1 MIGRALAR
9 SPRAL
14 ALLLSAGAFSPAA
27 GQGAQLPPP
36 VEVRVPKVPTIATT
50 TEGSALV
57 YELHVT
63 NLGARPLTLTAAEVW
78 AKGSPRPFFSLRDSA
93 LVRSVGRP
101 GLSTSDVDRT
111 RLEGGLRA
119 VVFLWVPVTASHG
132 PDSVR
137 TGITLEQRGVTP
149 DSAGWASATTFI
161 GSALPVRRDAPL
173 IGPPLRGGS
182 WLAANGP
189 SNSSGHRRA
198 MIAIDGT
205 PDIAQRFAIDWVKV
219 DDSTSTHHGD
229 PANNANYYAE
239 GNDALAVADGRV
251 VATKDGLPEN
261 VPGIDSRAVPITL
274 ETVGGNHVIIDI
286 GGGHYAFYA
295 HLRPG
300 SLRVKVGDRVKRGQV
315 IALVGNTGNSTEPH
329 LHFHISD
336 ANSPLGSEGI
346 PYRLDSFEVVG
357 GCRSFTSC
365 SRTAPVV
372 HRGEIPLGNTLVRF
386 P

>member
-1 MIGRALAR
+1 MSR
-9 SPRAL
+9 SKAWRVL
-14 ALLLSAGAFSPAA
+14 ALGLLLAAGIPAPAA

-36 VEVRVPKVPTIATT
+36 VEVRVPKPPTVALTT
-50 TEGSALV
+50 DGSALV

-63 NLGARPLTLTAAEVW
+63 NLGAQPVTLTHVEVRAART
-78 AKGSPRPFFSLRDSA
+78 SRTLLSLADSA
-93 LVRSVGRP
+93 LTRAIARP
-101 GLSTSDVDRT
+101 GLTGSSTDRT
-111 RLEGGLRA
+111 RLDGGMRA
-119 VVFLWVPVTASHG
+119 VVFFWVPVTASSA
-132 PDSVR
+132 PDSIRNDV
-137 TGITLEQRGVTP
+137 TLEQRGE
-149 DSAGWASATTFI
+149 GWARATTFV
-161 GSALPVRRDAPL
+161 GPRLPVATDAPL
-173 IGPPLRGGS
+173 IGPPLRGGP

-189 SNSSGHRRA
+189 SNGSGHRRA

-205 PDIAQRFAIDWVKV
+205 PDIAQRFAIDWVKI
-219 DDSTSTHHGD
+219 DDSSSTHHGD

-239 GNDALAVADGRV
+239 DNDALAVADGRV

-261 VPGIDSRAVPITL
+261 VPGADSRAVPITL
-274 ETVGGNHVIIDI
+274 ETVGGNHIIIDI

-315 IALVGNTGNSTEPH
+315 IAHVGNTGNSTEPH

-346 PYRLDSFEVVG
+346 PYRLDSFQVVG
-357 GCRSFTSC
+357 ACRSFTSC
-365 SRTAPVV
+365 ERRAPVT
-372 HRGEIPLGNTLVRF
+372 HHGEIPLANTLVRF

>member
-1 MIGRALAR
+1 MMRARRWSSA
-9 SPRAL
+9 AL
-14 ALLLSAGAFSPAA
+14 VLVAAAGALSPAA

-36 VEVRVPKVPTIATT
+36 VELRVPKAPTLATT
-50 TEGSALV
+50 MDGSALV
-57 YELHVT
+57 YELYVT
-63 NLGARPLTLTAAEVW
+63 NLGTRPLTLTKVETWAAG
-78 AKGSPRPFFSLRDSA
+78 APRSFFSLQDSA
-93 LVRSVGRP
+93 LARSIARP
-101 GLSTSDVDRT
+101 GVAAPAAERT
-111 RLEGGLRA
+111 RIDAGLRA
-119 VVFLWVPVTASHG
+119 VVFLWVPVAASSV
-132 PDSVR
+132 PDSIR
-137 TGITLEQRGVTP
+137 TSITLEQRSASP
-149 DSAGWASATTFI
+149 DSGAQAAPSIVI
-161 GSALPVRRDAPL
+161 GSAVPVARDAPR
-173 IGPPLRGGS
+173 IGPPLRGGP

-189 SNSSGHRRA
+189 SNASGHRRA
-198 MIAIDGT
+198 LIPIDGT
-205 PDIAQRFAIDWVKV
+205 PHIAQRFAIDWVKV
-219 DDSTSTHHGD
+219 DDSSSTHHGD

-261 VPGIDSRAVPITL
+261 VPGVNSRAVPITL

-295 HLRPG
+295 HLKPG

-346 PYRLDSFEVVG
+346 PYRMESFEVVG
-357 GCRSFTSC
+357 RCRSFTSC
-365 SRTAPVV
+365 DRSAPVTR
-372 HRGEIPLGNTLVRF
+372 RGEIPLANTLVRF